1 MVLVEVLGGMICFA
15 GGAFF
20 LLAGGVIGFL
30 RLPDVYTRMHAVGK
44 CDTLGSGLI
53 ILGLILIADNYLVIM
68 KLVVVL
74 LLIAVINPV
83 VTHLIAKVSYE
94 RGVEMVKGSFVLDLY
109 TDPKDEQD
117 EEMKLKEGS

>member
-1 MVLVEVLGGMICFA
+1 MAFREILGMIFFA

-20 LLAGGVIGFL
+20 LMAGVIGFL

-53 ILGLILIADNYLVIM
+53 ILGLMMIADSYLAIM
-68 KLVVVL
+68 KLAVVL

-94 RGVEMVKGSFVLDLY
+94 RGVRMTEGSFILDRY
-109 TDPKDEQD
+109 NGSGDRQD
-117 EEMKLKEGS
+117 EKMKTGEGS

>member
-1 MVLVEVLGGMICFA
+1 MAFLEILGMIFIA

-20 LLAGGVIGFL
+20 LLAGVIGFL

-53 ILGLILIADNYLVIM
+53 ILGLMMIADTYLAIM
-68 KLVVVL
+68 KLAVVL

-94 RGVEMVKGSFVLDLY
+94 RGVRMTEGSFILDRY
-109 TDPKDEQD
+109 DGSGDERD
-117 EEMKLKEGS
+117 EKMKTGEGS

>member
-1 MVLVEVLGGMICFA
+1 MVLVEVLGMICFA

-20 LLAGGVIGFL
+20 LLAGVIGFL